1 MGTPFTIT
9 IDNICQP
16 DKGTY
21 AKIVPSIGS
30 NTTIWDEP
38 KCGGCP
44 YTEEE
49 LKAICPNPE
58 DRVKI
63 YAYDSI
69 NQYEAENETEK
80 KNHEEAMG
88 VRFDSSLVPG
98 GVAWLFYC
106 EKCLECKD
114 LGTASHFEAN
124 YCKCAEND
132 PNLLPIACPGAKIG
146 PITLRSNAF
155 SKDCLKFYDV
165 YAKVNL
171 TADNWGT
178 AYGAGGMITCPNE
191 GTTSCDDKCINQ
203 QGDIQCIIEDYSGY
217 VDKNKDVQDDE
228 PNRAKAKIF
237 ADATN
242 SSNGGTYALDVKAS
256 FYFKLKPKNK

>member
-1 MGTPFTIT
+1 MGTPFKFT
-9 IDNICQP
+9 IDICQP

-21 AKIVPSIGS
+21 AKIVPSIGA
-30 NTTIWDEP
+30 NRTIWDEP

-69 NQYEAENETEK
+69 HQYEAENEQEK
-80 KNHEEAMG
+80 INHENSFRKNA
-88 VRFDSSLVPG
+88 FDPLSEPV
-98 GVAWLFYC
+98 VWLFTC
-106 EKCLECKD
+106 QKCLECAD
-114 LGTASHFEAN
+114 LGSASYSEFHH
-124 YCKCAEND
+124 CKCAEDHPEN
-132 PNLLPIACPGAKIG
+132 LPIACPGAMIG
-146 PITLRSNAF
+146 PVTIRSNAF

-191 GTTSCDDKCINQ
+191 GTTQCNNTCNQ
-203 QGDIQCIIEDYSGY
+203 QGDIQCIIEDYGGY
-217 VDKNKDVQDDE
+217 IDEQGDPQDDA
-228 PNRAKAKIF
+228 PNRAKAKFF
-237 ADATN
+237 ASATN
-242 SSNGGTYALDVKAS
+242 SSNGGDYALDVRAD

>member
-1 MGTPFTIT
+1 MGTPFKFT
-9 IDNICQP
+9 IDICQP

-21 AKIVPSIGS
+21 AKIVPSIGP
-30 NTTIWDEP
+30 NKTIWDEP

-49 LKAICPNPE
+49 LKATCPNPE

-69 NQYEAENETEK
+69 NQYEAEDEQEKNEHQQTIL
-80 KNHEEAMG
+80 N
-88 VRFDSSLVPG
+88 G
-98 GVAWLFYC
+98 GGSVAWLFTC
-106 EKCLECKD
+106 EKCLECDD
-114 LGTASHFEAN
+114 LGSASHFEAN

-191 GTTSCDDKCINQ
+191 GTTQCDNKCINQ
-203 QGDIQCIIEDYSGY
+203 QGDIQCIIEDYAGY
-217 VDKNKDVQDDE
+217 LDAEDNPQDDA

-242 SSNGGTYALDVKAS
+242 SSNGGRYALDVKAS